1 MLSALGT
8 VNDIYILMLTIT
20 NINGVD
26 KMTKKL
32 IGEITRF
39 MINAGEASGDVVSF
53 IWACDKNNN
62 SRHLLSSNEQAE
74 LMSYSEKNIEFAV
87 NFLNKQI
94 GGKKSR
100 I

>member
-1 MLSALGT
+1 
-8 VNDIYILMLTIT
+8 
-20 NINGVD
+20 
-26 KMTKKL
+26 MTKKL

-39 MINAGEASGDVVSF
+39 MVNAGEATGDVVSF

-62 SRHLLSSNEQAE
+62 SRYLLSSNEQAE
-74 LMSYSEKNIEFAV
+74 LNSYSEKNIEFAV

-100 I
+100 V

>member
-1 MLSALGT
+1 MDGVDIMSKSTIELDALDTIESAL
-8 VNDIYILMLTIT
+8 
-20 NINGVD
+20 
-26 KMTKKL
+26 
-32 IGEITRF
+32 EITRF
-39 MINAGEASGDVVSF
+39 LINAGEAAGDVVSF
-53 IWACDKNNN
+53 VWACDKNNN

-100 I
+100 V